1 MITREEA
8 DALAAVWAERD
19 SLRRGY
25 TCTPELYEFD
35 LGYVIWT
42 RQPQGVFT
50 QPDDGGRTVVD
61 RETGELSSFPSLPP
75 AMVEEQFRR
84 ARPARAGRIHT
95 ADPQVELRR
104 ALRRL
109 PTPTTAAHLTVGSDE
124 TGYDLFIAR
133 GAKGDQTLNHHP
145 LVYEYLSALPAGHLV
160 RGGDRHAE
168 VVALSDAL
176 HEHDRRRVAH
186 GHPPLTLDT
195 ARELLRGAM
204 LEIFPVREPG
214 DPVLQEPM
222 LPAESSIR
230 ALVHFGVLPD
240 SDLVF
245 TEEQW
250 PEPPP
255 PGLEVAEPDPARFPP
270 DVAADL
276 KSAAWEPNF
285 AYPVYAEEGV
295 KEAAGVAG
303 LRHRHEPFPAALAA
317 LTAFPLLAS
326 SRRGPGRDVWI
337 RRVQINPAR
346 NAHNADTLADFGRLI
361 GARLFPMGSEEGHSI
376 IAVDERGYL
385 FALDQAGEW
394 FLGADADRAMIGLLQ
409 GHAPARVRDDGS
421 W

>member
-19 SLRRGY
+19 SLRHGY
-25 TCTPELYEFD
+25 QCTPELYEFD

-42 RQPQGVFT
+42 RRPQGVFT

-61 RETGELSSFPSLPP
+61 RETGELSAFPSLPP
-75 AMVEEQFRR
+75 AMVEEQYRR
-84 ARPARAGRIHT
+84 TRRIRIRT
-95 ADPQVELRR
+95 ADPAVELRR
-104 ALRRL
+104 TLRRL

-145 LVYEYLSALPAGHLV
+145 LVRDYLSALPAGHLV

-168 VVALSDAL
+168 ILALSDAL
-176 HEHDRRRVAH
+176 HEHDRRLRAQDA
-186 GHPPLTLDT
+186 PPLTLDT

-204 LEIFPVREPG
+204 LEVFPVREPG
-214 DPVLQEPM
+214 DPVLAEPL

-230 ALVHFGVLPD
+230 ALAHFGVLPE

-245 TEEQW
+245 AEEQF

-270 DVAADL
+270 DVAEDL

-285 AYPVYAEEGV
+285 AYPVYAEEGI
-295 KEAAGVAG
+295 KEAVAVAG
-303 LRHRHEPFPAALAA
+303 RRHRHESFPAALAA
-317 LTAFPLLAS
+317 LTEFPLLAS

-346 NAHNADTLADFGRLI
+346 NAYNADTLADFGRLI
-361 GARLFPMGSEEGHSI
+361 GTRLFPMGSEEGHSI
-376 IAVDERGYL
+376 IAVDERGNV

-394 FLGADADRAMIGLLQ
+394 FLGATVDQAMIALLQ
-409 GHAPARVRDDGS
+409 GHAPARVRDDGT

>member
-1 MITREEA
+1 MITRAEA
-8 DALAAVWAERD
+8 DALAAVWAQRD

-25 TCTPELYEFD
+25 QYVPEVYEFD

-42 RQPQGVFT
+42 RQPEGVLT
-50 QPDDGGRTVVD
+50 QPDDGARTVVD
-61 RETGELSSFPSLPP
+61 RETGELSTFPSLPP
-75 AMVEEQFRR
+75 AMVEEQYRR
-84 ARPARAGRIHT
+84 TRRVRIRT
-95 ADPQVELRR
+95 ANPQVELRR

-109 PTPTTAAHLTVGSDE
+109 PTPTSAAHLTVAGSE
-124 TGYDLFIAR
+124 LFIAR

-145 LVYEYLSALPAGHLV
+145 LVYEYLSALPRGHLV

-168 VVALSDAL
+168 LIVLSDAL
-176 HEHDRRRVAH
+176 HEHQRRR
-186 GHPPLTLDT
+186 GGSLTLDD
-195 ARELLRGAM
+195 ARELLRGAV
-204 LEIFPVREPG
+204 LEVFPVREPG
-214 DPVLQEPM
+214 DPTLAEPM

-230 ALVHFGVLPD
+230 ALAHFGVLPE

-285 AYPVYAEEGV
+285 AYPVYAQEGI
-295 KEAAGVAG
+295 KEAVAVA
-303 LRHRHEPFPAALAA
+303 RHEPFPAALAA
-317 LTAFPLLAS
+317 LTRFPSLAS

-337 RRVQINPAR
+337 RRVQINPGR
-346 NAHNADTLADFGRLI
+346 NAHNAETLADFGRLI
-361 GARLFPMGSEEGHSI
+361 GARLFPMGTEEGHSI
-376 IAVDERGYL
+376 IAVDERGFL

-394 FLGADADRAMIGLLQ
+394 FLGANADLAMIALLQ
-409 GHAPARVRDDGS
+409 GHAPARVRDDGT